1 MKSQSFGDATT
12 EVCSP
17 ISIEFSGKF
26 LFLPHFTLNQQISA
40 TIFCQII

>member
-1 MKSQSFGDATT
+1 MKCQSFGDATT

-26 LFLPHFTLNQQISA
+26 LFLPRFTLNRRISA
-40 TIFCQII
+40 TIFRQII